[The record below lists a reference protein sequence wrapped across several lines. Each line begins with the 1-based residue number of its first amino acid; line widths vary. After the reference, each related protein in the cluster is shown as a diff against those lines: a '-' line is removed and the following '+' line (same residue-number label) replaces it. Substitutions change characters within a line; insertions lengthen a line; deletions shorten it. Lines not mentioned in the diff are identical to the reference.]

1 MNLHFPLLYGCV
13 LPLIRHVSSWF
24 ILVWDFVEWI
34 PIRKNMPKVS
44 KSIEWRI
51 EWYRLNHRI
60 IRHYVSNSFLLLR
73 FFYLF
78 QTVYVSWS
86 ADNFPKVSQEYFLL
100 YVAMMPLEIEVELE
114 WQNQTNQVVM
124 SAWYSA
130 SVVDE
135 GRSFKLSRWCDS
147 LGDSQTGITF
157 TALVTTFLFVVN
169 WSWALQ
175 NLISSASL
183 GLHLMLSLVLR
194 GRKADEDNVGQRCCG
209 GCVFVLDWRTSV
221 LFSCNGPEPCW
232 FLTLCLQ
239 RFLVWEGRK
248 LLTNCE
254 WDPCRIKWSVNDF
267 ARNRLE
273 FFESWEL
280 TYPRKIGRNPRE
292 FSSSNHPFSGAIR

>member
-34 PIRKNMPKVS
+34 HIRENMPKVS

-130 SVVDE
+130 SVLDE
-135 GRSFKLSRWCDS
+135 GRSL
-147 LGDSQTGITF
+147 
-157 TALVTTFLFVVN
+157 
-169 WSWALQ
+169 
-175 NLISSASL
+175 
-183 GLHLMLSLVLR
+183 
-194 GRKADEDNVGQRCCG
+194 
-209 GCVFVLDWRTSV
+209 
-221 LFSCNGPEPCW
+221 
-232 FLTLCLQ
+232 
-239 RFLVWEGRK
+239 
-248 LLTNCE
+248 
-254 WDPCRIKWSVNDF
+254 
-267 ARNRLE
+267 
-273 FFESWEL
+273 
-280 TYPRKIGRNPRE
+280 
-292 FSSSNHPFSGAIR
+292 